1 MAHYKRLSLA
11 FTFCGAL
18 VAFAQANG
26 EQQSPPT
33 SDSMDNERLENLLR
47 RFDPDLK
54 GETGQWLVTVNEFTA
69 QIITDENANRM
80 RIIIPL
86 LQTEELTQTEL
97 YRLLQANFESALDA
111 RYAIAQGLVWS
122 TFIHPLSSLTEEEL
136 ISAMAQTFN
145 AAATYGT
152 TYSSGL
158 FHFRGGDNRGEIFD
172 EIIERGTPL

>member
-1 MAHYKRLSLA
+1 MIHYKRLSVA
-11 FTFCGAL
+11 ITFLSAL
-18 VAFAQANG
+18 LVFAQANG

-33 SDSMDNERLENLLR
+33 PDSMDNEQLENLLR

-86 LQTEELTQTEL
+86 LQTEDLTQTEL

-145 AAATYGT
+145 AAVTYGT

>member
-1 MAHYKRLSLA
+1 MTHYKRLSVA
-11 FTFCGAL
+11 ITFFSAL
-18 VAFAQANG
+18 VVFAQANG
-26 EQQSPPT
+26 EQQSPPM
-33 SDSMDNERLENLLR
+33 SDSMDNEQLENLLR

-86 LQTEELTQTEL
+86 LQTEDLTQTEL